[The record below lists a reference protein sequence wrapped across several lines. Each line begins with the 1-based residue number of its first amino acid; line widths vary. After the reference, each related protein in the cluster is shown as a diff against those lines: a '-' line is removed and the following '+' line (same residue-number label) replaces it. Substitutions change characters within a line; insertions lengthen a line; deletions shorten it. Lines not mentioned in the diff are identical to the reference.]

1 MSMFYKSCSLSKY
14 IPHKNI
20 ALQINF
26 NKISNDEKDSL
37 KNQIRLGLIEL
48 AEEESK
54 RRKKKRLLAY
64 SAAASVVLLVSLS
77 VFINPNNTVG
87 SKPQTAL
94 EQFAASNTST
104 DSNIDLEEISLV
116 LQDKQTIAVQ
126 DSAVISY
133 GKNGKK
139 VTVGKQAINTNSSV
153 AAFNTVRVPY
163 GKRTQ
168 IVLTDGTRVW
178 LNSGSSLIYPT
189 QFDGS
194 IREVYLTGEAAFD
207 VAHDK
212 TKPFFVK
219 TKECNVRVLGTV
231 FNVSSYPED
240 KNVQTALLE
249 GKVRITY
256 TKKGILSNQEI
267 QEDLTPGMIATI
279 NKDKKQLKV
288 ERKEVESILSWRE
301 GYFTFRSED
310 LNTILSKLSKYY
322 KIEFIKGS
330 NLNLETS
337 YSGSFALNENLNS
350 LAAALSSITNNNCTV
365 NANQRTITIK

>member
-1 MSMFYKSCSLSKY
+1 
-14 IPHKNI
+14 
-20 ALQINF
+20 LQINF
-26 NKISNDEKDSL
+26 NKIPNNEKESL
-37 KNQIRLGLIEL
+37 KDQIRFGLIEL
-48 AEEESK
+48 EQKESK
-54 RRKKKRLLAY
+54 RRKKKRFFAFA
-64 SAAASVVLLVSLS
+64 AAASVALFLTLLISHKSAPVILNS
-77 VFINPNNTVG
+77 
-87 SKPQTAL
+87 TAL
-94 EQFAASNTST
+94 DQFAAENNTAES
-104 DSNIDLEEISLV
+104 SNIDLENISLV

-126 DSAVISY
+126 DSSVISY
-133 GKNGKK
+133 GKNGEK
-139 VTVGKQAINTNSSV
+139 VTVGKQAINTNSNS
-153 AAFNTVRVPY
+153 ASAFNTVRVPY

-168 IVLTDGTRVW
+168 IVLTDGTTVW

-207 VAHDK
+207 VAHNK
-212 TKPFFVK
+212 NKPFFVK

-240 KNVQTALLE
+240 ATVQTALLQ

-256 TKKGILSNQEI
+256 AKRGFLNDQEI

-288 ERKEVESILSWRE
+288 ERKDVASILSWRE
-301 GYFTFRSED
+301 GYFSFRSQS
-310 LNTILSKLSKYY
+310 LNEILSKLSKYY
-322 KIEFIKGS
+322 KIEFIKGAD
-330 NLNLETS
+330 LNLDAN

-350 LAAALSSITNNNCTV
+350 LANTLSSITNNTCTV

>member
-1 MSMFYKSCSLSKY
+1 M
-14 IPHKNI
+14 
-20 ALQINF
+20 QINF
-26 NKISNDEKDSL
+26 NNISNEEKDSL
-37 KNQIRLGLIEL
+37 KNQILHGLIEL
-48 AEEESK
+48 KQKEAK
-54 RRKKKRLLAY
+54 RRKKKRLIAF
-64 SAAASVVLLVSLS
+64 SAAASVALLAGL
-77 VFINPNNTVG
+77 FLNRTPE
-87 SKPQTAL
+87 SKPKT
-94 EQFAASNTST
+94 
-104 DSNIDLEEISLV
+104 DLELFAEKGLTTESNADLENISLV
-116 LQDKQTIAVQ
+116 MQDQKTIAVE
-126 DSAVISY
+126 DSSVISY

-139 VTVGKQAINTNSSV
+139 VTVGEQAINTNSNS
-153 AAFNTVRVPY
+153 ASFNTVRVPY

-168 IVLTDGTRVW
+168 IVLTDGTTVW

-207 VAHDK
+207 VAHNK
-212 TKPFFVK
+212 AKPFFVK

-240 KNVQTALLE
+240 ETVQTALLQ

-256 TKKGILSNQEI
+256 NKKGLLSSKEI

-288 ERKEVESILSWRE
+288 ERKDVASILSWRE
-301 GYFTFRSED
+301 GYFTFKSQS
-310 LNTILSKLSKYY
+310 LNTILGKLSKYY
-322 KIEFIKGS
+322 KIEFIKGA
-330 NLNLETS
+330 NLNLDAN

-350 LAAALSSITNNNCTV
+350 LANTLSSITNNSCTV

>member
-1 MSMFYKSCSLSKY
+1 M
-14 IPHKNI
+14 
-20 ALQINF
+20 QINF
-26 NKISNDEKDSL
+26 NKISNDEKDYL
-37 KNQIRLGLIEL
+37 KNRIHLGLIEL
-48 AEEESK
+48 EQKESR

-64 SAAASVVLLVSLS
+64 SAAASIVLLVSLS
-77 VFINPNNTVG
+77 VFINYTATES
-87 SKPQTAL
+87 SKSQTAL
-94 EQFAASNTST
+94 EQFAASTSIE
-104 DSNIDLEEISLV
+104 SNVDLENISLV
-116 LQDKQTIAVQ
+116 LQNQQTIAVQ
-126 DSAVISY
+126 DSSVISY
-133 GKNGKK
+133 GKNGEKI
-139 VTVGKQAINTNSSV
+139 TVGKQAINTNSNNAS
-153 AAFNTVRVPY
+153 AFNTVRVPY

-168 IVLTDGTRVW
+168 IVLIDGTTVW

-240 KNVQTALLE
+240 ATVQTALLQ

-256 TKKGILSNQEI
+256 SKKGLLSSQEI

-279 NKDKKQLKV
+279 NKDKKQIKV
-288 ERKEVESILSWRE
+288 ERKDVASILSWRE
-301 GYFTFRSED
+301 GYFTFRSQS
-310 LNTILSKLSKYY
+310 LNDILSKLSKYY

-330 NLNLETS
+330 NLNLDAN

-350 LAAALSSITNNNCTV
+350 LANTLSSITNNTCTV

>member
-1 MSMFYKSCSLSKY
+1 MFLKSFSLYKYRPS
-14 IPHKNI
+14 KNI

-26 NKISNDEKDSL
+26 NKIPNDEKDSL
-37 KNQIRLGLIEL
+37 KDRIHLGLIEL
-48 AEEESK
+48 QQKESK
-54 RRKKKRLLAY
+54 RRKKKKILVY
-64 SAAASVVLLVSLS
+64 SAAASVALLVTL
-77 VFINPNNTVG
+77 FINRENAQKSVIKTD
-87 SKPQTAL
+87 L
-94 EQFAASNTST
+94 ELFAEQAKTE
-104 DSNIDLEEISLV
+104 SNIDLENISLV
-116 LQDKQTIAVQ
+116 LQDQKTIAVQ

-133 GKNGKK
+133 GKNGEK
-139 VTVGKQAINTNSSV
+139 VTVGQKAINTNSNT

-168 IVLTDGTRVW
+168 IVLTDGTTVW

-207 VAHDK
+207 VAHNK
-212 TKPFFVK
+212 NKPFFVK

-240 KNVQTALLE
+240 ATVQTALLQ

-256 TKKGILSNQEI
+256 AKKGLLSNQEI

-279 NKDKKQLKV
+279 NKDKKQIKV
-288 ERKEVESILSWRE
+288 ERKDVASILSWRE
-301 GYFTFRSED
+301 GYFSFRSQS
-310 LNTILSKLSKYY
+310 LNEILSKLSKYY

-330 NLNLETS
+330 DLNLDAN

-350 LAAALSSITNNNCTV
+350 LANTLSSITNNTCTV

>member
-1 MSMFYKSCSLSKY
+1 
-14 IPHKNI
+14 
-20 ALQINF
+20 LQINF

-64 SAAASVVLLVSLS
+64 SVAASVALLVSLS
-77 VFINPNNTVG
+77 VFINRNNTVG

-194 IREVYLTGEAAFD
+194 IREVYLTGEAAFA

-256 TKKGILSNQEI
+256 AKKGILSNQEI

-288 ERKEVESILSWRE
+288 ERKDVASILSWRE
-301 GYFTFRSED
+301 GYFTFKSQS
-310 LNTILSKLSKYY
+310 LGTILNKLSKYY

>member
-1 MSMFYKSCSLSKY
+1 M
-14 IPHKNI
+14 
-20 ALQINF
+20 QINF

-48 AEEESK
+48 EQEEFRRKRK
-54 RRKKKRLLAY
+54 RRFLAY
-64 SAAASVVLLVSLS
+64 SAAASVVLLVSVS
-77 VFINPNNTVG
+77 VFINRTTTADNQ
-87 SKPQTAL
+87 PQTAL
-94 EQFAASNTST
+94 EQFAASTAST
-104 DSNIDLEEISLV
+104 ESNIDLKEISLV

-126 DSAVISY
+126 DSSVISY
-133 GKNGKK
+133 GKNGEK
-139 VTVGKQAINTNSSV
+139 VTVGTRAINTNADN

-168 IVLTDGTRVW
+168 IVLTDGTKVW

-189 QFDGS
+189 QFSGS

-219 TKECNVRVLGTV
+219 TTECNVRVLGTV

-240 KNVQTALLE
+240 AAVQTALLQ

-256 TKKGILSNQEI
+256 NKKGFLNNQEI

-279 NKDKKQLKV
+279 NRDKKQLKV
-288 ERKEVESILSWRE
+288 ERKDVESILSWRD
-301 GYFTFRSED
+301 GYFTFKSQD

-322 KIEFIKGS
+322 KIEFIKGE
-330 NLNLETS
+330 NLNLDANF
-337 YSGSFALNENLNS
+337 SGSFSLNENLNS
-350 LAAALSSITNNNCTV
+350 LATTLSSITNSNCTV
-365 NANQRTITIK
+365 NSNQRTITIK

>member
-1 MSMFYKSCSLSKY
+1 MFLKSCSLYKY
-14 IPHKNI
+14 RPRKNI

-26 NKISNDEKDSL
+26 NKIPNDEKESL
-37 KNQIRLGLIEL
+37 KDRIHHGLIEL
-48 AEEESK
+48 QQKESRK
-54 RRKKKRLLAY
+54 RKKRKLLTY
-64 SAAASVVLLVSLS
+64 SAAASIVLLVSLS
-77 VFINPNNTVG
+77 VLINRTNNRNNN
-87 SKPQTAL
+87 PETAL
-94 EQFAASNTST
+94 DQFAANNATT
-104 DSNIDLEEISLV
+104 ESNIDLENISLV

-126 DSAVISY
+126 DSSVISY
-133 GKNGKK
+133 GKNGEK
-139 VTVGKQAINTNSSV
+139 VTVGQQAINTNSNS
-153 AAFNTVRVPY
+153 ASAFNTVRVPY

-168 IVLTDGTRVW
+168 IVLTDGTTVW

-207 VAHDK
+207 VAHNK
-212 TKPFFVK
+212 NKPFFVK

-240 KNVQTALLE
+240 ATVQTALLQ

-256 TKKGILSNQEI
+256 NKTGFLNNQEL

-288 ERKEVESILSWRE
+288 ERKDVASILSWRE
-301 GYFTFRSED
+301 GYFSFRSQS
-310 LNTILSKLSKYY
+310 LNEILSKLSKYY
-322 KIEFIKGS
+322 KIEFIKGAD
-330 NLNLETS
+330 LNLDAN
-337 YSGSFALNENLNS
+337 YSGSFALNENLNT
-350 LAAALSSITNNNCTV
+350 LASTLSSITNNTCTV

>member
-1 MSMFYKSCSLSKY
+1 M
-14 IPHKNI
+14 
-20 ALQINF
+20 QINF

-48 AEEESK
+48 EQKESR

-64 SAAASVVLLVSLS
+64 SATASVALFVSFS
-77 VFINPNNTVG
+77 VYINRTANEN
-87 SKPQTAL
+87 SQPQTAL
-94 EQFAASNTST
+94 EQFAADKEST
-104 DSNIDLEEISLV
+104 ESNIDLENISLV
-116 LQDKQTIAVQ
+116 LQNRQTIAVQ
-126 DSAVISY
+126 DSTVISY
-133 GKNGKK
+133 GKDGEK
-139 VTVGKQAINTNSSV
+139 VTVGEKAIKTNSNNAV
-153 AAFNTVRVPY
+153 AFNTVRVPY

-168 IVLTDGTRVW
+168 IVLTDGTTVW

-212 TKPFFVK
+212 SKPFFVK

-231 FNVSSYPED
+231 FNVSSYAED
-240 KNVQTALLE
+240 ETVQTALLQ

-256 TKKGILSNQEI
+256 NKKGLLKNQEI

-288 ERKEVESILSWRE
+288 EQKDVASILSWRE
-301 GYFTFRSED
+301 GYFTFKSQS

-322 KIEFIKGS
+322 KIEFIKGE
-330 NLNLETS
+330 NLNLETN

>member
-1 MSMFYKSCSLSKY
+1 MFYKSDSLSKY

-48 AEEESK
+48 EQEESR
-54 RRKKKRLLAY
+54 RRKKKRILAY
-64 SAAASVVLLVSLS
+64 SAAASVALLVSLS
-77 VFINPNNTVG
+77 VFVNRTANES

-94 EQFAASNTST
+94 EQFAANTKST
-104 DSNIDLEEISLV
+104 ESNIDLENISLV
-116 LQDKQTIAVQ
+116 LQDQQTISVQ
-126 DSAVISY
+126 DSSVISY
-133 GKNGKK
+133 GKDGEK
-139 VTVGKQAINTNSSV
+139 VTVGQKAINTNSNNNS
-153 AAFNTVRVPY
+153 AFNTVRVPY

-168 IVLTDGTRVW
+168 IVLTDGTTVW

-231 FNVSSYPED
+231 FNVSSYSED
-240 KNVQTALLE
+240 ETVQTALLQ

-256 TKKGILSNQEI
+256 NKKGLLSNQEI

-279 NKDKKQLKV
+279 NKDKKQIKV
-288 ERKEVESILSWRE
+288 ERKDVASILSWRE
-301 GYFTFRSED
+301 GYFTFKSQS
-310 LNTILSKLSKYY
+310 LNDILNKLSKYY
-322 KIEFIKGS
+322 KIEFIKGE
-330 NLNLETS
+330 NLNLEAN
-337 YSGSFALNENLNS
+337 YSGSLSLNENLNT
-350 LAAALSSITNNNCTV
+350 LATTLSSITNNNCTV